1 MPNLL
6 KEVKQ
11 YTTFRKSIKQI
22 LQEGQITIGL
32 TRTLGRILGDA
43 HGRYVKSEEAGY
55 LVIQYGWRI
64 TLPFIPKLEEE
75 YDVAISFYGH
85 IILLEIKFERKEK
98 LVGSIRI
105 IQI

>member
-1 MPNLL
+1 ML

-22 LQEGQITIGL
+22 LQEGQITIGMA
-32 TRTLGRILGDA
+32 RTLGKILGDV
-43 HGRYVKSEEAGY
+43 HGRYVKSAEVGY
-55 LVIQYGWRI
+55 FVIQYGWRI

-75 YDVAISFYGH
+75 YDVAISFYGP
-85 IILLEIKFERKEK
+85 IILLEIKFERNER
-98 LVGSIRI
+98 LVGFIQI